1 MFTAFCKYFCCR
13 IKILPEIV
21 PEKVKKK
28 VTFDSKNVFHSAP
41 NLSSLFVGS
50 QKRVH
55 HSYSYES
62 FLNETVE
69 KDLDQVSTDLAPGIQ
84 KSEPESLS
92 LDVFSE
98 ELAGSIT

>member
-1 MFTAFCKYFCCR
+1 M
-13 IKILPEIV
+13 
-21 PEKVKKK
+21 
-28 VTFDSKNVFHSAP
+28 
-41 NLSSLFVGS
+41 GS
-50 QKRVH
+50 QQRVH

-62 FLNETVE
+62 FLIETAE